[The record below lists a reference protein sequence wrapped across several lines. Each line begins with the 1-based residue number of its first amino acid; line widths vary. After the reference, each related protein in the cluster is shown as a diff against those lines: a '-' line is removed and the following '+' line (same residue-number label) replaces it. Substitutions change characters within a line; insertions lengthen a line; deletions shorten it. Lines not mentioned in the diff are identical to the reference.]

1 MVSCQAPD
9 AMSSGGAPREGVDM
23 DLGRH
28 KWRLGGVAVAAA
40 IALAAAGCGSSG
52 GGNNSGSGGSGAG
65 KVKGGTVTVAELPS
79 SPPNYIFPFMSL
91 AYFSVPN
98 SQDFQYQMYRPLY
111 WFGGNNTSPTVDYN
125 LSPASAPVYSD
136 AGKTVVINMKGWKW
150 SNGETVD
157 AKDVLFWLHMM
168 EAEPDNYYGFV
179 PTDIPQDITS
189 MAATGAAQV
198 TPQLNQAYTRLQ

>member
-28 KWRLGGVAVAAA
+28 KWRLGGVAVATA
-40 IALAAAGCGSSG
+40 IALTAAGCGSSG
-52 GGNNSGSGGSGAG
+52 GSNGSPSGSSAA

-111 WFGGNNTSPTVDYN
+111 WFGANNTSPTVDYS
-125 LSPASAPVYSD
+125 LSTANAPTYTD
-136 AGKTVVINMKGWKW
+136 GGKTVVINMKGWSW
-150 SNGETVD
+150 SN
-157 AKDVLFWLHMM
+157 
-168 EAEPDNYYGFV
+168 
-179 PTDIPQDITS
+179 
-189 MAATGAAQV
+189 
-198 TPQLNQAYTRLQ
+198 